1 MARVLTAKS
10 VEAKRPDPAKR
21 LEVPDAAMPGLYLV
35 VQPGGAKSWAFRFR
49 YGGKT
54 RKLTLGRFPALSLS
68 EAREAARRAAQA
80 VELGTDPG
88 ATKAKAKAA
97 AREAQGAGRD
107 TVAAVVEQFDKR
119 HLSHLRSGRDVRQA
133 LDRFVVKAWG
143 DRDVKTITKRDVLDL
158 LDAIVDRGT
167 PTMANRVLAYTRK
180 FMNWCVERD
189 VLERAPTDRVRAPA
203 KEDDPRP
210 RPVRRRNPVVL
221 EGNRGRGAAVRA
233 ARPASAAYWPAPRRG
248 RRDDRPRA
256 EGRRLAPCR
265 HRTKNGR
272 PHDVPL
278 SEAARDVLA
287 GVKRV
292 RGPKGFV
299 FTTNGSTPVAG
310 FAWAIKRL
318 RSRAEAVA
326 ADERG
331 EAVVIPPW
339 GFHDLRR
346 TCATGLARLGIPIH
360 VVEVVLNHASGK
372 ISGVAAIYNRHDYA
386 AEKRA
391 ALEAWGRYLL
401 NYVGERQVDNVF
413 VLGTK

>member
-107 TVAAVVEQFDKR
+107 TVAALVEQFDKR

-203 KEDDPRP
+203 KETTRDRVLSDDEIRWFWKAT
-210 RPVRRRNPVVL
+210 
-221 EGNRGRGAAVRA
+221 E
-233 ARPASAAYWPAPRRG
+233 
-248 RRDDRPRA
+248 A
-256 EGRRLAPCR
+256 EGQPFGPLARLLLLTGQRLGEGAGMTDR
-265 HRTKNGR
+265 ELKGDVWHLAATRTKNGR

-386 AEKRA
+386 AERRA

-401 NYVGERQVDNVF
+401 NHVGERQVDNVF